1 MRDDINAFNRRKFK
15 YRLNEAYVKVL
26 VIKGFKL
33 PFYYYVFAFRPILV
47 GILPMWLY
55 KLLHKKK
62 LRLN

>member
-1 MRDDINAFNRRKFK
+1 MAYFPIFIDIEN
-15 YRLNEAYVKVL
+15 VKVL